1 MGRFSTRG
9 EVARRER
16 VEYALVRC
24 TQLSTVVSDP
34 RSTIHGSLSPLC
46 FLKQKK
52 RKNPRNHPRLFRAA
66 RISTKKKKTER
77 VVAWFRATLFPTR
90 GRRRRRRRSK
100 KCRAGGKARGK
111 RGGEIRPLPIN
122 TRGKWWKSRSFVLLA
137 SFFGRWNEG
146 SSRAKVT

>member
-46 FLKQKK
+46 FLNQKK
-52 RKNPRNHPRLFRAA
+52 RKE
-66 RISTKKKKTER
+66 KTRETIHVCFEQREFQRKRKRPNESSPGFEQLSSQQEDEEEEEEEVKSVER
-77 VVAWFRATLFPTR
+77 E
-90 GRRRRRRRSK
+90 GRREESEEGKSVR
-100 KCRAGGKARGK
+100 CR
-111 RGGEIRPLPIN
+111 
-122 TRGKWWKSRSFVLLA
+122 
-137 SFFGRWNEG
+137 
-146 SSRAKVT
+146 